1 MCTEA
6 AGKPGSVVDDH
17 FSQYRRCHR
26 SSGAHLR
33 LKAVRA
39 APCRGLGLLRVGF
52 AMPLALRRERWALTP
67 PFHPYRCWLPNTG
80 GSLSVVLS
88 LSPRDWRRLDLPVT
102 LPCGAR
108 TFLGHPKVDAV
119 VWRRGRNLWAKSG
132 GATSRLWASM
142 FASFGKSVGNRWF
155 GSFTKI
161 VKKRYLSGFFGFES
175 EASTQVKF
183 CLVVESFSSVAGEG
197 FFGLE
202 IVVHEVAVGSEYF
215 GQCFKLVEP

>member
-52 AMPLALRRERWALTP
+52 AMPLTLRRERWALTP

-80 GSLSVVLS
+80 GALSVVLS

-119 VWRRGRNLWAKSG
+119 VWRRERSLWAKSG
-132 GATSRLWASM
+132 GATCRLRALPFKATDEW
-142 FASFGKSVGNRWF
+142 N
-155 GSFTKI
+155 
-161 VKKRYLSGFFGFES
+161 L
-175 EASTQVKF
+175 
-183 CLVVESFSSVAGEG
+183 
-197 FFGLE
+197 LE
-202 IVVHEVAVGSEYF
+202 INALA
-215 GQCFKLVEP
+215 KLSPRCRTWRWEFLIQRHATVPIQRNRRVCPTRLS

>member
-67 PFHPYRCWLPNTG
+67 PFHPYLPAKADIG
-80 GSLSVVLS
+80 GLLSVALS
-88 LSPRDWRRLDLPVT
+88 VGSRPPGITWHPALWSPDFPRP
-102 LPCGAR
+102 PEG
-108 TFLGHPKVDAV
+108 G
-119 VWRRGRNLWAKSG
+119 RGRLA
-132 GATSRLWASM
+132 ARAQSM
-142 FASFGKSVGNRWF
+142 DEVSW
-155 GSFTKI
+155 
-161 VKKRYLSGFFGFES
+161 RYP
-175 EASTQVKF
+175 
-183 CLVVESFSSVAGEG
+183 
-197 FFGLE
+197 GLRA
-202 IVVHEVAVGSEYF
+202 IT
-215 GQCFKLVEP
+215 FKARDE